1 MSFTAIAA
9 VRAHTTCTA
18 RTACAA
24 LAAFTALALLPAT
37 ATGHAQ
43 TLPSGVAFG
52 MTVAE
57 VQAAAGPLER
67 IPGARR
73 TAAGAVE
80 SLRGPALPVAGVPF
94 EQTYVFAR
102 GHLSRVEALAAPPA
116 GTTPGADD
124 SAALFGL
131 IVAWGQ
137 RTYGPEN
144 RARDTSGEYASW
156 STPQEDI
163 YVQRTAGA
171 GGTPSVRLV
180 HAERQQRD
188 SDAL

>member
-1 MSFTAIAA
+1 MFFAA
-9 VRAHTTCTA
+9 LSA
-18 RTACAA
+18 RTAYTAFAA
-24 LAAFTALALLPAT
+24 LTVLALLPAA

-43 TLPSGVAFG
+43 TLPPGVAFG
-52 MTVAE
+52 MTAAE
-57 VQAAAGPLER
+57 VQATAGPLER

-102 GHLSRVEALAAPPA
+102 GHLSRVEALAAVPS
-116 GTTPGADD
+116 GTATAADG
-124 SAALFGL
+124 SAALFEQ

-144 RARDTSGEYASW
+144 RSRDASGEYASW

-163 YVQRTAGA
+163 YVQRGAGN
-171 GGTPSVRLV
+171 GGTPTVRLV